1 MTGKQCQ
8 KLPPRL
14 NQDFLHITGVDD
26 PNFTDPV
33 GQRFPEIRYGYPVS
47 YMELIQVAKIAGP
60 AVAPV
65 ARNDAVGIHA
75 ADGQA
80 RLAQVGGSVC
90 HVLFRG
96 SQVDG
101 HFQVDGW
108 NAQDPED
115 FIREAVVRKTE
126 AGFLVVIGA
135 G

>member
-1 MTGKQCQ
+1 MTGEQCQ

-14 NQDFLHITGVDD
+14 NQNFFHITGVDD

-33 GQRFPEIRYGYPVS
+33 GQCFPEIGHGYPVPN
-47 YMELIQVAKIAGP
+47 MELIQVAEVACS
-60 AVAPV
+60 AVATV
-65 ARNDAVGIHA
+65 ACNDTVGIHA
-75 ADGQA
+75 ANRQA
-80 RLAQVGGSVC
+80 RLAQMGGPVC

-101 HFQVDGW
+101 HFQIDGGDT
-108 NAQDPED
+108 QDTED

-126 AGFLVVIGA
+126 AGFLIVIGA